1 MTVIETFRDYRSQEH
16 TLSSGVVIDL
26 SDFLA
31 SVLLTIDDCNE
42 AMNLV
47 QEKALQIEYQ
57 MDLYKEGYHADGEP
71 FSPERPP
78 TPMWV
83 AKANKALAWTKINK
97 NDITNRKERLSRIE
111 HEMTQ
116 LARRRELEHMFLEVS
131 RNKLPRHEFA
141 SILLTANE
149 LVSGLTL
156 QAAE

>member
-1 MTVIETFRDYRSQEH
+1 MTVVETFRDYRTHQH

-26 SDFLA
+26 SDFVA
-31 SVLLTIDDCNE
+31 NDLLTIDDCNE
-42 AMNLV
+42 AMSLV

-111 HEMTQ
+111 HEKAQ
-116 LARRRELEHMFLEVS
+116 LARRRELAHMFLEVA

-141 SILLTANE
+141 AMLLTANE
-149 LVSGLTL
+149 LVVGCSME
-156 QAAE
+156 AAE